1 MVQFKDLSKNALW
14 LGVKSPAV
22 MQSLFSQTAPT
33 IGFFDTVNPVL
44 IISSTKQKQR
54 YLWDSKRKNSG
65 CNSALHERQISLECD
80 NKTVVI
86 DCRVANPSEESF
98 S

>member
-1 MVQFKDLSKNALW
+1 MIQTEKLKALCC
-14 LGVKSPAV
+14 GENSPAV
-22 MQSLFSQTAPT
+22 MQSFILQITPH

-44 IISSTKQKQR
+44 IILSTKQKQR

-86 DCRVANPSEESF
+86 DCRVANPSE
-98 S
+98 